1 MSYRRRDTRP
11 RLALWML
18 VALGDIVLLLVSAG
32 LSALVALLGVVAVT
46 VAGVAAW
53 RLSRRRDD
61 PRRGRR
67 ARAVAAAAPS
77 RQPTDRAADR
87 PPTRRRQPDQLST
100 GRS

>member
-32 LSALVALLGVVAVT
+32 VPALVALLGVVAVT

-53 RLSRRRDD
+53 RLTRRSALAGEGAATVPVAARRR
-61 PRRGRR
+61 
-67 ARAVAAAAPS
+67 A
-77 RQPTDRAADR
+77 
-87 PPTRRRQPDQLST
+87 
-100 GRS
+100 